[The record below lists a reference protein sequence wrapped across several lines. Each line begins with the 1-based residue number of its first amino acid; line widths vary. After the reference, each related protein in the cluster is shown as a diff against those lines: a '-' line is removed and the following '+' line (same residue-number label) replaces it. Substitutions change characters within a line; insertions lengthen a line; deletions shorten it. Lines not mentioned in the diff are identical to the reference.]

1 MQVSAKDPFM
11 HKPKVVWQGF
21 HKPIASTEE
30 IMESLEPYETRRQT
44 DGENLIRFQDQ
55 EERYYRDEQ
64 EAKQLASQNLN

>member
-11 HKPKVVWQGF
+11 NKPKVPWQAF

-30 IMESLEPYETRRQT
+30 IMESLEPYETRKQT
-44 DGENLIRFQDQ
+44 DGLNLIRFQDQ

-64 EAKQLASQNLN
+64 EAQQLASQNLN